1 MDHLIQYEGK
11 VRNVYKLGEKYLL
24 MKATDRVSSFD
35 RHIGI
40 IPGKGKLLNKMSEF
54 WFEKTRHII
63 DNHLI
68 DTQDDVALVHKCE
81 PFKIEVVVRGYIA
94 GNTSTSLWT
103 HYNGGNHTYCGLT
116 FPNNL
121 KKNQKLEFPVI
132 TPTTKGDVDRP
143 LSKKEIV
150 DEGHMTSEECN
161 IIYRAA
167 LELFIFG
174 QKIADKA
181 GFILVDTKYEF
192 GKNSNGQ
199 IILIDELHTCDSS
212 RYWLKESYAT
222 RFAQGHE
229 PEKLDKDRVRDW
241 VKSKCD
247 PYKDEIP
254 TIPEEV
260 ITQAHDSYKHF
271 YDTISKIE
279 DIPGSENFVIILSG
293 SDKDCEHVGKIAE
306 ALAKRNIQ
314 FDSFIASAHRNTRQ
328 VLAILEKFSS
338 CGKKIVWV
346 TVAGKSNALSGV
358 VAANCKDPV
367 IACPPFNDKTDMS
380 VNLHS
385 TLQCPNE
392 VPVMTVLDPKNV
404 ALAIERIFS

>member
-1 MDHLIQYEGK
+1 
-11 VRNVYKLGEKYLL
+11 
-24 MKATDRVSSFD
+24 
-35 RHIGI
+35 
-40 IPGKGKLLNKMSEF
+40 
-54 WFEKTRHII
+54 
-63 DNHLI
+63 
-68 DTQDDVALVHKCE
+68 
-81 PFKIEVVVRGYIA
+81 
-94 GNTSTSLWT
+94 
-103 HYNGGNHTYCGLT
+103 LT
-116 FPNNL
+116 FPENL

-150 DEGHMTSEECN
+150 DEGHMTTEECN

-338 CGKKIVWV
+338 CG
-346 TVAGKSNALSGV
+346 
-358 VAANCKDPV
+358 
-367 IACPPFNDKTDMS
+367 
-380 VNLHS
+380 
-385 TLQCPNE
+385 
-392 VPVMTVLDPKNV
+392 
-404 ALAIERIFS
+404 R

>member
-1 MDHLIQYEGK
+1 M
-11 VRNVYKLGEKYLL
+11 
-24 MKATDRVSSFD
+24 
-35 RHIGI
+35 
-40 IPGKGKLLNKMSEF
+40 
-54 WFEKTRHII
+54 
-63 DNHLI
+63 
-68 DTQDDVALVHKCE
+68 
-81 PFKIEVVVRGYIA
+81 
-94 GNTSTSLWT
+94 
-103 HYNGGNHTYCGLT
+103 
-116 FPNNL
+116 
-121 KKNQKLEFPVI
+121 
-132 TPTTKGDVDRP
+132 
-143 LSKKEIV
+143 
-150 DEGHMTSEECN
+150 
-161 IIYRAA
+161 
-167 LELFIFG
+167 
-174 QKIADKA
+174 
-181 GFILVDTKYEF
+181 
-192 GKNSNGQ
+192 
-199 IILIDELHTCDSS
+199 
-212 RYWLKESYAT
+212 
-222 RFAQGHE
+222 
-229 PEKLDKDRVRDW
+229 
-241 VKSKCD
+241 
-247 PYKDEIP
+247 
-254 TIPEEV
+254 